1 MSIIACA
8 EWSDLVI
15 FVHDTIICMTHVT
28 LKERE
33 HELAVHLQTE
43 HAQSPFASYF
53 REIIYGGVDGIIT
66 TFAVVAGFS
75 GAAFADSTT
84 LQLSSM
90 TVLLFGVANLF
101 ADGVSMGLGSF
112 LSIRSDQKLY
122 ASIRKKEVHESEHN
136 GDIEAYET
144 VTLLMER
151 GFTETD
157 AHAITTLYR
166 KNPAYW
172 VDFMMK
178 YELKLSD
185 PNDDNALHS
194 GVATFCAF
202 VSFGAIPLIPF
213 MVFSS
218 MGSHTL
224 FTVSAAS
231 TFCALVLLG
240 FFKAKVTSTALPQ
253 SVGEVVIV
261 GTAAASVAY
270 FVGSLFSL

>member
-1 MSIIACA
+1 MSIMTC
-8 EWSDLVI
+8 EESCTLVVS
-15 FVHDTIICMTHVT
+15 VHDTIIRMTHLT
-28 LKERE
+28 LEERE
-33 HELAVHLQTE
+33 RELAVHLQTE

-75 GAAFADSTT
+75 GAALADSTT

-122 ASIRKKEVHESEHN
+122 ASIRKKEALESEHN

-151 GFTETD
+151 GFVETD
-157 AHAITTLYR
+157 AHAITELYR

-185 PNDDNALHS
+185 PNDDNAFHS

-202 VSFGAIPLIPF
+202 IGFGAIPLVPF
-213 MVFSS
+213 VVFSHLS
-218 MGSHTL
+218 SQML
-224 FTVSAAS
+224 FTVSTVS
-231 TFCALVLLG
+231 TLCALILLG

-253 SVGEVVIV
+253 SISEVVIV

-270 FVGSLFSL
+270 LVGSLFTL